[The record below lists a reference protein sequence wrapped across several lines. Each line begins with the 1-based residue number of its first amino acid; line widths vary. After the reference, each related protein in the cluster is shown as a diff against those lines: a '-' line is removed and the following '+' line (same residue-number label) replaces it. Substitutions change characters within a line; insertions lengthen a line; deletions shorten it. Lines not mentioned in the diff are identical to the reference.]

1 MRVARFW
8 YRRATRLA
16 RVHDLD
22 PRVFVGLSIFGA
34 IIHGLYYLP
43 CFKGETV
50 ELGFLVLLRSLALVA
65 PLYILLKGKRIAR
78 VINGSLVAGWSLY
91 TAWHVCYFVYL

>member
-1 MRVARFW
+1 
-8 YRRATRLA
+8 
-16 RVHDLD
+16 
-22 PRVFVGLSIFGA
+22 
-34 IIHGLYYLP
+34 
-43 CFKGETV
+43 V

-91 TAWHVCYFVYL
+91 TAWHVCYFVYLWRDNLDICISLYTESAL